1 MKRIIDIGLSS
12 LGLIFLSPFFLL
24 VAFLIKLTGKGPVF
38 FVQTRIGLD
47 FKPFR
52 FYKFRSMVP
61 DAPRIGPPVTADGDI
76 RITKIG
82 RYLRK
87 TKIDEFPQLFNVLK
101 GDMSLVGPR
110 PESEKYVQLFRDE
123 YREILKVKPGI
134 TDCATLEY
142 RNEEEILQGYEDPEK
157 GYIEEILP
165 RKLELSKRY
174 LDRRNLWL
182 DLVIILKTVGRIIFP

>member
-1 MKRIIDIGLSS
+1 
-12 LGLIFLSPFFLL
+12 
-24 VAFLIKLTGKGPVF
+24 
-38 FVQTRIGLD
+38 
-47 FKPFR
+47 
-52 FYKFRSMVP
+52 MVH
-61 DAPRIGPPVTADGDI
+61 DAPRIGPPVTAGGDI

-87 TKIDEFPQLFNVLK
+87 AKIDEFPQLFNVLK

-134 TDCATLEY
+134 TDYATLEY
-142 RNEEEILQGYEDPEK
+142 RNEEEILQGYENPEK

>member
-1 MKRIIDIGLSS
+1 
-12 LGLIFLSPFFLL
+12 
-24 VAFLIKLTGKGPVF
+24 
-38 FVQTRIGLD
+38 
-47 FKPFR
+47 
-52 FYKFRSMVP
+52 
-61 DAPRIGPPVTADGDI
+61 
-76 RITKIG
+76 
-82 RYLRK
+82 
-87 TKIDEFPQLFNVLK
+87 
-101 GDMSLVGPR
+101 MSLVGPR